1 MRNKIGLTLFG
12 VGFMGVLVFGSALDS
27 PGNGLKVA
35 LTGICVSVLVATV
48 GYLLMDVD
56 EVLNGAGLQKTK
68 DSKEVA
74 ERKARNREITWNNWI
89 HGGYIN

>member
-48 GYLLMDVD
+48 GYL
-56 EVLNGAGLQKTK
+56 
-68 DSKEVA
+68 
-74 ERKARNREITWNNWI
+74 
-89 HGGYIN
+89 